1 MSDQK
6 PLPSGPHKPELLV
19 ALDRLF
25 AFIGDDPLDAKLEAK
40 LNDHY
45 GAHTHGFAELQRL
58 LRLGIQEGWACYDEI
73 DGPNYCRGR
82 LVNSTAG
89 VHQFAVESA
98 RLRDVRGNYHRHPL
112 GEINMIQPI
121 DPEGAFCGSGAG
133 WKVFAPDTS
142 HYPTV
147 TGGAV
152 TFIFLLP
159 KGQIEYRQKPDRN

>member
-1 MSDQK
+1 
-6 PLPSGPHKPELLV
+6 
-19 ALDRLF
+19 
-25 AFIGDDPLDAKLEAK
+25 
-40 LNDHY
+40 
-45 GAHTHGFAELQRL
+45 
-58 LRLGIQEGWACYDEI
+58 
-73 DGPNYCRGR
+73 
-82 LVNSTAG
+82 
-89 VHQFAVESA
+89 VESA

-147 TGGAV
+147 TGGTV

-159 KGQIEYRQKPDRN
+159 KGQIEYRQKPDPGAGQ